1 MSWDER
7 LFGRLVARLR
17 RRRDQAAD
25 ARGVAVGPERRRLEL
40 VASAL
45 AGRRMTITIA
55 AGDGGVRGAHLVMP
69 ARLDALPTPDAN
81 AALLLARVVV
91 GAVMAR
97 APTPQVSDDAASA
110 VATLAALARARQ
122 TIAAELPGA
131 AAMLAPI
138 AAALAAA
145 RPSVAARSAADR
157 ALAAA
162 AQVALGRAVAEVA
175 ADAPTLTPW
184 LTAIAAGEPT
194 VAVGPGAGGRL
205 AVVPLCGWLGAP
217 GVDDADLPPPGEE
230 ARPGPGGRDRAGR
243 ARDRIKRRQLA
254 QQPLEENP
262 LVHSFEK
269 VHTLEKY
276 QGGKKRIDGAD
287 QLDEHGDALDE
298 LELDEVVRTTTTT
311 SGVYRAEVLGLDD
324 AGDLA
329 AEPPAPTPE
338 GPGLRRVGRG
348 GAPLP
353 PRLVPGADRRRGRP
367 PPRRRS
373 PAASSPPR

>member
-131 AAMLAPI
+131 AP
-138 AAALAAA
+138 
-145 RPSVAARSAADR
+145 
-157 ALAAA
+157 
-162 AQVALGRAVAEVA
+162 
-175 ADAPTLTPW
+175 
-184 LTAIAAGEPT
+184 
-194 VAVGPGAGGRL
+194 
-205 AVVPLCGWLGAP
+205 
-217 GVDDADLPPPGEE
+217 
-230 ARPGPGGRDRAGR
+230 
-243 ARDRIKRRQLA
+243 
-254 QQPLEENP
+254 
-262 LVHSFEK
+262 
-269 VHTLEKY
+269 
-276 QGGKKRIDGAD
+276 
-287 QLDEHGDALDE
+287 
-298 LELDEVVRTTTTT
+298 
-311 SGVYRAEVLGLDD
+311 
-324 AGDLA
+324 
-329 AEPPAPTPE
+329 
-338 GPGLRRVGRG
+338 
-348 GAPLP
+348 
-353 PRLVPGADRRRGRP
+353 
-367 PPRRRS
+367 
-373 PAASSPPR
+373 